1 MSFLIPDL
9 ATAFMLTFARVG
21 TMVML
26 MPGIGEQLITTARAA
41 RPSRSSSRSCC
52 FP

>member
-1 MSFLIPDL
+1 MRFLIPDL

-21 TMVML
+21 TLVML
-26 MPGIGEQLITTARAA
+26 MPGIGEQLITPRRAWRSA
-41 RPSRSSSRSCC
+41 SCSRSFS